1 MEEQTNQGASP
12 EGEQPVEQ
20 KPEQAQPQQQEE
32 APQQN
37 AEQESDEEAPVA
49 GANDVEENKAISYLS
64 YLGILFLVPML
75 AKKES
80 KFAQFHAK
88 QGLVLT
94 IGWFLGSFLYFALGL
109 GALVHLAILV
119 FSIMGLVNVSKGEMK
134 DLPIIG
140 DLAKKFN
147 F

>member
-1 MEEQTNQGASP
+1 MEEQTNQESNQ
-12 EGEQPVEQ
+12 EGEGTVEQ
-20 KPEQAQPQQQEE
+20 E
-32 APQQN
+32 ATQQN
-37 AEQESDEEAPVA
+37 AEQETGNDASAA
-49 GANDVEENKAISYLS
+49 GSNDVEENKAISYLS
-64 YLGILFLVPML
+64 YLGLLFLVPML

-94 IGWFLGSFLYFALGL
+94 IGWFLGSFLYVAFGL

-134 DLPIIG
+134 EMPIIG
-140 DLAKKFN
+140 GIAKKFN

>member
-1 MEEQTNQGASP
+1 MEEQTNQEPNQEGGQPTQQNQEASQP
-12 EGEQPVEQ
+12 ENTET
-20 KPEQAQPQQQEE
+20 PQQGTDQE
-32 APQQN
+32 AP
-37 AEQESDEEAPVA
+37 AA
-49 GANDVEENKAISYLS
+49 GSNDVEENKAISYLS

-80 KFAQFHAK
+80 NFAQFHAK

-94 IGWFLGSFLYFALGL
+94 IGWFLGGFLYIAFGL
-109 GALVHLAILV
+109 GVLVHLVILV

-134 DLPIIG
+134 ELPIIG
-140 DLAKKFN
+140 GIAKKLN